1 MGPPPAQVLVA
12 SSPGLCLSCQ
22 EPEGAGAKAPMC
34 QKLSPKWC
42 FLDGQWPP
50 KGRVPSWV
58 PPHPLAVLG
67 GVAGN
72 PGLDRGPSSSASPLP
87 TATTAS
93 RFYRIDRA
101 QVSTQGLFQKLPAPG
116 PHVTCPAWPSCTA
129 GHTCVRR
136 WAVHRDGADGRELG
150 TWGWLVGSLKAQAS
164 SSLTLKERCF
174 GSEAGAPGKGLAVGR
189 GCKLG
194 APCMR
199 SEDLGQEGRRGG
211 WGGLGWGGGCYRPG
225 CPIIAPP
232 HGRGFSRSAGLAS
245 PCTPHRLPCRALT
258 LGPTF
263 PPNPVGT
270 PQLRD
275 RDCTGR
281 DLYPGP

>member
-1 MGPPPAQVLVA
+1 
-12 SSPGLCLSCQ
+12 
-22 EPEGAGAKAPMC
+22 MC

-50 KGRVPSWV
+50 KGRIPSWV
-58 PPHPLAVLG
+58 PPHPLAILG

-72 PGLDRGPSSSASPLP
+72 LGLDRGPSSSASPLP

-101 QVSTQGLFQKLPAPG
+101 QVSTRGLLQKLPAPG
-116 PHVTCPAWPSCTA
+116 PRVTCPAWPSCTA
-129 GHTCVRR
+129 GHTCVCR

-174 GSEAGAPGKGLAVGR
+174 GSVAGAPSKGLAVGR

-199 SEDLGQEGRRGG
+199 SGDLGQEGRGGGGVG
-211 WGGLGWGGGCYRPG
+211 WGLLQAWLPQHCSTSRPWLLQVCWPG
-225 CPIIAPP
+225 IPLHPTSAALQGPDPRPNLPP
-232 HGRGFSRSAGLAS
+232 QPRRNTS
-245 PCTPHRLPCRALT
+245 TT
-258 LGPTF
+258 
-263 PPNPVGT
+263 
-270 PQLRD
+270 
-275 RDCTGR
+275 
-281 DLYPGP
+281 